1 MGRMVLL
8 EGVVKLSLR
17 MRMKMINLSMIEKA
31 KGILEIVKD

>member
-17 MRMKMINLSMIEKA
+17 MRMKMINLSMTEKV